1 MRGSNQCFPKYISE
15 GFDMRSVDSIMN
27 KLSPAAKALL
37 LRGKVRSAIMISNL
51 SALDKVLLMKYF
63 EERR

>member
-1 MRGSNQCFPKYISE
+1 
-15 GFDMRSVDSIMN
+15 MRSVDSIMN